1 MATKPTPPV
10 PPQDYG
16 FSADFEDL
24 SNFTAQPNPKHKAA
38 TVQPEPAKKTKPAIS
53 KTAPRKIAT
62 DKNQTNKPTG
72 KKRGPKPKDSDTLAK
87 SLGFSSRESQPV
99 LLKKRR
105 RVQHNEAVDQLS
117 IRGPVRIL
125 NDFITFCDQQGCSY
139 WEGIDLLLQNQK
151 D

>member
-38 TVQPEPAKKTKPAIS
+38 TVQPEPA
-53 KTAPRKIAT
+53 
-62 DKNQTNKPTG
+62 KNQTNKPTG